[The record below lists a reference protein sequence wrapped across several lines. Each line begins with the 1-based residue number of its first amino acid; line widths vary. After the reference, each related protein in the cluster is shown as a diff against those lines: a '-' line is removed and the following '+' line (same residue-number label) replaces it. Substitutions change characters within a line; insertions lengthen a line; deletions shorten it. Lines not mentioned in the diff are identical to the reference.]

1 MWSLNFSFRFPTPG
15 LQPGKIQ
22 NQKFFQR
29 KGEFEVITGGSSIV
43 SQRSPAGK
51 TRAGWPRLAR
61 IFESRTLGLVCSVYL
76 FTLFF
81 LLFPESPR
89 AELARIGLLISLSES
104 GTEVDYPYLRGAEIA
119 AAEVNSNE
127 GKQGTQFLLFLRR
140 GSFQQRRDLNALQD
154 LFFEQRLH
162 FLIGALPR
170 EAILPVS
177 RVAYEHQIPFLVFPV
192 DFMEAA
198 STGEEP
204 PNLLWISPT
213 PEAYQRAA
221 VRTVAQFP
229 KKRIYLLARNSA
241 IGRNW
246 VKYFWE
252 AMSKQKPDAQ
262 RLGETFLPSRV
273 EDYGP
278 FLQTVLSA
286 KPEVCLSHL
295 GVKDWLDFYRT
306 AKERGYFKKVTHFEL
321 ESGSLESLTAM
332 TKKVPE
338 GIWGVSAFP
347 FWNLGWKEAKEFVA
361 KYKKNTGSYP
371 SLAALSG
378 YISIYALFEAIKKTR
393 PMDSQ
398 RTLGAL
404 EDLTFRTPVGQMTI
418 RKMDHRTMWPIWCGS
433 TQSSSD
439 YPFAILGNLRA
450 LGPDSFSP

>member
-1 MWSLNFSFRFPTPG
+1 MLIHRPSFLFFTSG
-15 LQPGKIQ
+15 LQPGTIQ
-22 NQKFFQR
+22 NHLFFQG
-29 KGEFEVITGGSSIV
+29 KGDLKIISGRSFSAFP
-43 SQRSPAGK
+43 QSPAGK
-51 TRAGWPRLAR
+51 THVGWSRLAR
-61 IFESRTLGLVCSVYL
+61 IFENRALWAIFSFYLLTLS
-76 FTLFF
+76 FF
-81 LLFPESPR
+81 LFPASPR
-89 AELARIGLLISLSES
+89 AELARVGLLISLPES

-140 GSFQQRRDLNALQD
+140 GSFQQRRDLNALRD
-154 LFFEQRLH
+154 LLFEQRLH

-177 RVAYEHQIPFLVFPV
+177 RLAHENQIPFLVFPV
-192 DFMEAA
+192 DFMEAS

-204 PNLLWISPT
+204 PSLFWISPT

-229 KKRIYLLARNSA
+229 QKRFYLLARNSA

-262 RLGETFLPSRV
+262 RLGETFLPSRT
-273 EDYGP
+273 EYYGP

-286 KPEVCLSHL
+286 NTEVCLSHL
-295 GVKDWLDFYRT
+295 GVQDWLGFYQT
-306 AKERGYFKKVTHFEL
+306 ANQRGYFKKVIHFEL
-321 ESGSLESLTAM
+321 ESGNLESLTAM
-332 TKKVPE
+332 KKKVPE

-347 FWNLGWKEAKEFVA
+347 FWNLGWKESTEFVA

-378 YISIYALFEAIKKTR
+378 YISIYALFEAIKKAR
-393 PMDSQ
+393 PINSQ
-398 RTLGAL
+398 KALGAL
-404 EDLTFRTPVGQMTI
+404 GDLTFRTPVGQMTI
-418 RKMDHRTMWPIWCGS
+418 RKTDHRTMWPIWCGS

-439 YPFAILGNLRA
+439 YPFAILGNLKA

>member
-1 MWSLNFSFRFPTPG
+1 MLSSGSSFLFFTSGLHPG
-15 LQPGKIQ
+15 TIQ
-22 NQKFFQR
+22 NHLFFQE
-29 KGEFEVITGGSSIV
+29 KGAFEIISGSSSIAFH
-43 SQRSPAGK
+43 RPPAGK
-51 TRAGWPRLAR
+51 THVGWSRLAR
-61 IFESRTLGLVCSVYL
+61 IFENPAVWVIISCYLITLC
-76 FTLFF
+76 F
-81 LLFPESPR
+81 LLFPGASH
-89 AELARIGLLISLSES
+89 AELARIGLLISSPES

-127 GKQGTQFLLFLRR
+127 GKQGIQFLLFLRR
-140 GSFQQRRDLNALQD
+140 GSFQQRRDLNALRD

-177 RVAYEHQIPFLVFPV
+177 RLAHEHQIPFLVFPV

-204 PNLLWISPT
+204 PNLFWISPT

-229 KKRIYLLARNSA
+229 KKRFYLLARNSA

-262 RLGETFLPSRV
+262 RLGETFLPSRI

-278 FLQTVLSA
+278 FIQTVLSA
-286 KPEVCLSHL
+286 HTEVCLSHL
-295 GVKDWLDFYRT
+295 GVKDWLGFYQT
-306 AKERGYFKKVTHFEL
+306 ANQRGYFKKVTHFEL
-321 ESGSLESLTAM
+321 ESANLESLVAM
-332 TKKVPE
+332 KKKVPE

-347 FWNLGWKEAKEFVA
+347 FWNLGWKETKEFVA

-378 YISIYALFEAIKKTR
+378 YISIYALFEAIKKAR

-398 RTLGAL
+398 KTLGAL

-418 RKMDHRTMWPIWCGS
+418 RKTDHRTMWPIWCGS

-439 YPFAILGNLRA
+439 YPFAILGNLKS